1 VAGEVVGRGRKAEMA
16 SDWGDLMKRVLDWL
30 WNNPYLLLTSSAL
43 FWGSNFV
50 LGRVMVETI
59 PPLHLSL
66 FRWTIGLLAL
76 WPFARRQLKGAKALW
91 REYRVPLFW
100 MAMTGVVGFNAL
112 TYLAV
117 QFTSSIS
124 ASLFNSVA
132 PVFIMLLSHF
142 FLKEKIRPVQI
153 AGVFISLI
161 GVVWIVSRG
170 DWKVLVSLEF
180 NAGDLIMIVAVLS
193 WAVYSILS
201 KRFGTVAGE
210 KGTFWI
216 LMAIGLPFSLLLG
229 AVEEIFRPLPWS
241 EVSPIE
247 WLCVLYLGIFPA
259 VVAFL
264 CWSRGIQLVGPAK
277 SGVFLHLIMP
287 FAVMIALFFGETPT
301 LAQGVGAAFV
311 LLGVLMA
318 SNPPRKG
325 GGRGQDSAP

>member
-1 VAGEVVGRGRKAEMA
+1 
-16 SDWGDLMKRVLDWL
+16 MKKVLEGL
-30 WNNPYLLLTSSAL
+30 WKHPYLLLTSSAL

-66 FRWTIGLLAL
+66 FRWTIGLIVLL
-76 WPFARRQLKGAKALW
+76 PFALSQLKGAGAVLRK
-91 REYRVPLFW
+91 YGSPLFW
-100 MAMTGVVGFNAL
+100 MAITGVVGFNAL

-132 PVFIMLLSHF
+132 PIFIMLLSYF
-142 FLKEKIRPVQI
+142 FLRETIRPVQV

-161 GVVWIVSRG
+161 GVVWIISQG
-170 DWKVLVSLEF
+170 DWEVLVSLKF
-180 NAGDLIMIVAVLS
+180 NIGDLIMIVAVLS
-193 WAVYSILS
+193 WAIYSILS
-201 KRFGTVAGE
+201 KRYGAVAGE
-210 KGTFWI
+210 RGTFWI

-229 AVEEIFRPLPWS
+229 ALEEIYRPLPWS
-241 EVSPIE
+241 AVTPLQ
-247 WLCVLYLGIFPA
+247 WLCVLYLGTFPA

-264 CWSRGIQLVGPAK
+264 FWTRGIQLVGPSK

-287 FAVMIALFFGETPT
+287 FAVIIALFLGETPT
-301 LAQGVGAAFV
+301 WAQGVGAAFV

-318 SNPPRKG
+318 SRLPKRSE
-325 GGRGQDSAP
+325 GRGKAPPSRKLEG

>member
-1 VAGEVVGRGRKAEMA
+1 M
-16 SDWGDLMKRVLDWL
+16 
-30 WNNPYLLLTSSAL
+30 
-43 FWGSNFV
+43 
-50 LGRVMVETI
+50 
-59 PPLHLSL
+59 
-66 FRWTIGLLAL
+66 
-76 WPFARRQLKGAKALW
+76 
-91 REYRVPLFW
+91 
-100 MAMTGVVGFNAL
+100 
-112 TYLAV
+112 
-117 QFTSSIS
+117 
-124 ASLFNSVA
+124 
-132 PVFIMLLSHF
+132 
-142 FLKEKIRPVQI
+142 
-153 AGVFISLI
+153 
-161 GVVWIVSRG
+161 
-170 DWKVLVSLEF
+170 LVSLEF

-216 LMAIGLPFSLLLG
+216 LMAIGLPFRFCSARWRKSL
-229 AVEEIFRPLPWS
+229 PLPWS

>member
-1 VAGEVVGRGRKAEMA
+1 MKKAME
-16 SDWGDLMKRVLDWL
+16 RI

-50 LGRVMVETI
+50 FGRVMVETI

-76 WPFARRQLKGAKALW
+76 WPFACSQLKGAGAVW
-91 REYRVPLFW
+91 RRYRWPLFW

-132 PVFIMLLSHF
+132 PVFIMLLSYF
-142 FLKEKIRPVQI
+142 FLREKIRPVQV

-170 DWKVLVSLEF
+170 DWGVLIALKF
-180 NAGDLIMIVAVLS
+180 NVGDLIMIVAVLS
-193 WAVYSILS
+193 WAIYSILA
-201 KRFGTVAGE
+201 KRYGTVAGE
-210 KGTFWI
+210 RGTFWI
-216 LMAIGLPFSLLLG
+216 LMAVGLPFSLLLG
-229 AVEEIFRPLPWS
+229 AVEEMFRPLPWA
-241 EVSPIE
+241 EVTPMQ
-247 WLCVLYLGIFPA
+247 WLCVFYLGIFPA

-264 CWSRGIQLVGPAK
+264 CWTRGIQIVGPAK
-277 SGVFLHLIMP
+277 SGAFLHLIMP
-287 FAVMIALFFGETPT
+287 FAVIIALFFGEMPT
-301 LAQGVGAAFV
+301 VAQGVGAGFV

-318 SNPPRKG
+318 SNPSRKTL
-325 GGRGQDSAP
+325 GRGSVPSAGKGEG